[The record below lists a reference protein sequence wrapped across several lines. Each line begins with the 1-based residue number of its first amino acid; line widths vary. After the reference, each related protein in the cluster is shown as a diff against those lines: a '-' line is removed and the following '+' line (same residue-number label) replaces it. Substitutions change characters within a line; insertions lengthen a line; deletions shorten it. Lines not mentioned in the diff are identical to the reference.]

1 MISFNR
7 SQRLGLN
14 LDQHIALDAGAGTGK
29 TTVMAERY
37 VQHLLSAEQ
46 RATHVLP
53 PPLRLERYGAGHVLA
68 AKKDRTPLNEWKGL
82 LPQEIVAIT
91 FTRKAASELRSR
103 IRQRIQSLRA
113 HPVKDDD
120 RMGMHDPR
128 LRHQGDVSMLMSLLE
143 SSSISTIDA
152 FLSEIL
158 SPHIDLVAIHVS
170 REQLPEEKAP
180 LLRSQ
185 ALNAAWRIRNARDA
199 IEAGMLQS
207 ADAFIAARNRLAIRL
222 GGQASAQT
230 VLEGLLES
238 SLFVEESKRRLRSR
252 SIRVGLPWDGDS
264 APDVHLIEDMILQ
277 ECQHLIEPVVQDVH
291 SILNEWVEAFLEH
304 HPIIVAPAQVATT
317 NTRFNQLAHLARETL
332 PTAPME
338 QLQWLYQ
345 VVAAAASHAQLKEAA
360 PVILKGGHFPR
371 ANTLANWPSGLKTW
385 SSVFTRKSE
394 EDTKAKLMK
403 DASDAALRLQNRIHN
418 PNDGRL
424 VLMLAKVA
432 YCLNPTRPF
441 THRDANEKYD
451 RHPLSLALDSEPPNG
466 MQRVSN
472 ELQVEVLNDLYTV
485 HSGCQDLLRHLK
497 AQEEA
502 HDFDDV
508 QVMVGDLLLVRCP
521 AIVRH
526 WYPPEAVQ
534 ALDDLG
540 DEPWSDEHIRRAL
553 TIMQSDEE
561 KYVDLQRRFALLK
574 QIRARYRAFIIDE

>member
-53 PPLRLERYGAGHVLA
+53 PPIRLEQYGAGHVLA

-143 SSSISTIDA
+143 SSPISTIDA

-230 VLEGLLES
+230 ALEGLLES

-252 SIRVGLPWDGDS
+252 SIQTGFPWDGNTP
-264 APDVHLIEDMILQ
+264 PDYRLIEDMILQ
-277 ECQHLIEPVVQDVH
+277 E
-291 SILNEWVEAFLEH
+291 
-304 HPIIVAPAQVATT
+304 
-317 NTRFNQLAHLARETL
+317 
-332 PTAPME
+332 
-338 QLQWLYQ
+338 
-345 VVAAAASHAQLKEAA
+345 
-360 PVILKGGHFPR
+360 
-371 ANTLANWPSGLKTW
+371 
-385 SSVFTRKSE
+385 
-394 EDTKAKLMK
+394 
-403 DASDAALRLQNRIHN
+403 
-418 PNDGRL
+418 
-424 VLMLAKVA
+424 
-432 YCLNPTRPF
+432 
-441 THRDANEKYD
+441 
-451 RHPLSLALDSEPPNG
+451 
-466 MQRVSN
+466 
-472 ELQVEVLNDLYTV
+472 
-485 HSGCQDLLRHLK
+485 
-497 AQEEA
+497 
-502 HDFDDV
+502 
-508 QVMVGDLLLVRCP
+508 
-521 AIVRH
+521 
-526 WYPPEAVQ
+526 
-534 ALDDLG
+534 
-540 DEPWSDEHIRRAL
+540 
-553 TIMQSDEE
+553 
-561 KYVDLQRRFALLK
+561 
-574 QIRARYRAFIIDE
+574 